1 LALIVA
7 SLRALLGAS
16 PAAASAAGSRYGW
29 GTGTRWRRPKVYID
43 GERCR
48 TLIGVRGWRR
58 ENVVGLGLT
67 WATALGHPHID
78 FSHRHPYLFQLFAVS
93 GHQKIL
99 RTAKC
104 SDFHLASIK
113 FVWVKTIQ
121 NQYKHII
128 G

>member
-29 GTGTRWRRPKVYID
+29 GTGSGWRRQKVYID

-78 FSHRHPYLFQLFAVS
+78 FSQRHTPFV
-93 GHQKIL
+93 
-99 RTAKC
+99 
-104 SDFHLASIK
+104 SDFCSFWPPKNAADCQILSFSSRFYKICLSKNHSKSI
-113 FVWVKTIQ
+113 
-121 NQYKHII
+121 
-128 G
+128 